1 MSLDLKPEKTE
12 GKRVRKRCFAE
23 KHQVVQ
29 KSDIDLDNLCVR
41 QFAKSNLRLM

>member
-12 GKRVRKRCFAE
+12 EKRVRKRCLAG

-29 KSDIDLDNLCVR
+29 KLDIDLDNLYVK
-41 QFAKSNLRLM
+41 QFVKSNLRLK